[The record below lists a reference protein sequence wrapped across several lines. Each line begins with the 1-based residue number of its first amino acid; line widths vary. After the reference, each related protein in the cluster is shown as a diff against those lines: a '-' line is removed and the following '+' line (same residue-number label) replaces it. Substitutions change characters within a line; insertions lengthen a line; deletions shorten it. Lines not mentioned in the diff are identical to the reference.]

1 MSRGEKM
8 SEQAER
14 LLKVITDSQL
24 SYAQLEKMT
33 GIAKSSIQRYA
44 TGTTKKIPVD
54 AVKLIADATNAS
66 AAWIM
71 GWEEKYPEPN
81 ITDDYITFPILG
93 DIAAGYD
100 HIAVESWEGDT
111 VDIPTSYLKGRKQS
125 DFFVLRV
132 KGDSMFPTYCDGDL
146 VVVLKQSTL
155 NYSGQIGAV
164 LYDDDCATLKRVDYC
179 TGEDWMKLVPI
190 NPNYPPAHIENEA
203 LEHCRIMGIP
213 WVLVRE
219 INN

>member
-1 MSRGEKM
+1 MTKGERIKKAR
-8 SEQAER
+8 ET
-14 LLKVITDSQL
+14 K
-24 SYAQLEKMT
+24 
-33 GIAKSSIQRYA
+33 GIAQVDLANLIGVSKQNLYKYENSII
-44 TGTTKKIPVD
+44 TNIPSDKIE
-54 AVKLIADATNAS
+54 AIALHCEVSPAY
-66 AAWIM
+66 IM

-81 ITDDYITFPILG
+81 ITDDYVTFPVIG

-100 HIAVESWEGDT
+100 RIAMESWEGDT

-190 NPNYPPAHIENEA
+190 NPNYPPVRIENEA

-219 INN
+219 INA